1 MARDSA
7 VTAAFEAYKRS
18 DDADVQFA
26 IEEAIET
33 MGYTVSGKEIVFA
46 PQSISLERAAEKA
59 DGGVVAVT
67 DPIAGGFTGLAASDD
82 AGKAWLENNKACS
95 TLTSDKQTVKWAD
108 VLDAHPEL
116 LELEESAPDSI
127 AVAKGAVMLGEESEN
142 VHTVNNFPTSRLG
155 DACFSLNARGEREIA
170 EEYVCHETEP
180 GDEEYEWIVVHHAD
194 KLDY

>member
-7 VTAAFEAYKRS
+7 ATAAFEAYKQS
-18 DDADVQFA
+18 DDADVQSA

-46 PQSISLERAAEKA
+46 PQSIDLEDNAERA
-59 DGGVVAVT
+59 GGNVVAVT

-82 AGKAWLENNKACS
+82 AGKAWLENNKAYS
-95 TLTSDKQTVKWAD
+95 TLTSDEQTVKWAD

-116 LELEESAPDSI
+116 LELEGSAPDSI
-127 AVAKGAVMLGEESEN
+127 VVARGAVLLGEGSLDA
-142 VHTVNNFPTSRLG
+142 HTAHDFPTANSG
-155 DACFSLNARGEREIA
+155 DACFSLNARGERKIA
-170 EEYVCHETEP
+170 EKYVYHETEP
-180 GDEEYEWIVVHHAD
+180 GDEEYEWIVENHAD